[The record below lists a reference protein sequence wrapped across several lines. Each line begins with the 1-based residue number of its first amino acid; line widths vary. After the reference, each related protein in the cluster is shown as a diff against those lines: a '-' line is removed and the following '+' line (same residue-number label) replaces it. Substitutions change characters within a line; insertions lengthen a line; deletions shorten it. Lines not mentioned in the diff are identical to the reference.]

1 VQLRCMC
8 IRTYSTGTQLPVD
21 QSIAAGTEMP
31 KKKKLPKLKGAAI
44 RNDPTST
51 LLPCEKKRRF
61 IALREM
67 ETGGVCVCVF
77 DTTAGQLI
85 DPTQIDRALLLP
97 DTSLRL
103 ARFTI

>member
-1 VQLRCMC
+1 
-8 IRTYSTGTQLPVD
+8 
-21 QSIAAGTEMP
+21 
-31 KKKKLPKLKGAAI
+31 
-44 RNDPTST
+44 
-51 LLPCEKKRRF
+51 
-61 IALREM
+61 
-67 ETGGVCVCVF
+67 VCVF